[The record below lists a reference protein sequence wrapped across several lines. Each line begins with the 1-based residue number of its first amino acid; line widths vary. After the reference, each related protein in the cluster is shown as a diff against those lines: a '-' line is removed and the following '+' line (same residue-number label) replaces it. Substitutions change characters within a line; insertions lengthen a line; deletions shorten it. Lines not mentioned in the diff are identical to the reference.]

1 VRSAIGEESALQDR
15 RAERDVLDQLV
26 AGARSGTSGTIV
38 LSGAAGIGKTALLQH
53 LAKHATGCRI
63 VQVAGIESEMELAF
77 AGLHQLCSPLLHRL
91 DRLSAPQADALSTA
105 FGLRAGH
112 PPDRF
117 LVGLAV
123 LSLLSEAAED
133 QPLVCILDDAQ
144 WLDQASAQ
152 VLGFVARRLV
162 AEAIVLVFAVRE
174 RSEDGE
180 LSRLPALPLMPL
192 DDQDARA
199 LLASAMPG
207 TMDDA
212 VRERIIAEAQGNPL
226 ALLELRRGRTPDDF
240 AGGFGMPADVSVA
253 SRIEEA
259 FRRRVASLPDD
270 SRLLLLVAAAEPAGD
285 PGMVRAAAERLAL
298 PIDAAAE
305 VARDAGL
312 LDSRAD
318 LRFRHPLIRSVVY
331 REAGPGER
339 RRVHAALAAATD
351 PDRDADRRVWHEA
364 AATVGP
370 NELVAAELE
379 RSAVRA
385 QARGGRA
392 AAAAFL
398 DRAVA
403 LTTDPTRRT
412 RRALAAAE
420 AKLAAG
426 SLDVAR
432 RLLEIATVG
441 PLEGL
446 DEARASLV
454 RAEIAFAHDRGGDA
468 PLLLLRAARQF
479 EALDLRMAR
488 DTYLEA
494 WAAALFAGELASA
507 GGSLADVSRA
517 AAAGPRLHGPPRPR
531 DVLLDGLARVEIEG
545 RAAAAPSLQ
554 EAVTA
559 FVRSGAAEDEILRWG
574 WLASRA
580 ANMVWDYDGGIE
592 IATRAAELARATGAL
607 EALAVADNAHG
618 QAAAFGGDF
627 ATARL
632 LIAEVDAVKEATGTR
647 IAAHAAIALAGLRG
661 REREASA
668 LFDAVIA
675 GALPAGQGTAIQ
687 YATWA
692 RAVLMNGL
700 GRYDKALAAAVDAST
715 GTPQIHLTSWAL
727 IELIEA
733 ATRIGNGPLATDA
746 LARLT
751 AHTSGVETHWAL
763 GIVARS
769 RALLETGD
777 AAERLYREAIE
788 QLGRTGLRPD
798 LARAHL
804 VYGEALRRDGRRLDA
819 REHLRTAHELLS
831 TIGMDAFADRA
842 RRELIAT
849 GEHVRGRK
857 SEGGDTLTPQEDQIA
872 RLARDGMSNGEISA
886 HLFLS
891 PRTVEWHL
899 GKVFAKL
906 AVGSRKDLR
915 EALTGEIPRQA
926 HG

>member
-1 VRSAIGEESALQDR
+1 MRSTSGADSALQDR

-26 AGARSGTSGTIV
+26 AAARTGTSGAIV
-38 LSGAAGIGKTALLQH
+38 VSGEAGIGKTALLNH
-53 LAKHATGCRI
+53 LVEHATSCRI
-63 VQVAGIESEMELAF
+63 AHAAGIESEMELAF
-77 AGLHQLCSPLLHRL
+77 AGLHQLCAPLLHRL
-91 DRLSAPQADALSTA
+91 DRLPAPQADALKTA

-123 LSLLSEAAED
+123 LSLLSEAAEG
-133 QPLVCILDDAQ
+133 QPLVCIVDDAQ
-144 WLDQASAQ
+144 WLDQASTQ
-152 VLGFVARRLV
+152 VLGFVARRLA

-180 LSRLPALPLMPL
+180 LSRLPALPLAPL
-192 DDQDARA
+192 DDLDARA
-199 LLASAMPG
+199 LVASAMPG

-212 VRERIIAEAQGNPL
+212 VRERIVAEARGNPL
-226 ALLELRRGRTPDDF
+226 ALLELRRGRTADDF

-253 SRIEEA
+253 SRIDEA
-259 FRRRVASLPDD
+259 FRRRVAALPAE

-285 PGMVRAAAERLAL
+285 PDMVRAAAERLAV
-298 PIDAAAE
+298 PIEAAE
-305 VARDAGL
+305 EAARDAGL
-312 LDSRAD
+312 LDPRAG

-331 REAGPGER
+331 REAAPGER

-364 AATVGP
+364 AATIGP
-370 NELVAAELE
+370 NELVAAALE
-379 RSAVRA
+379 RSAARA
-385 QARGGRA
+385 QARGGRS

-403 LTTDPTRRT
+403 MTSDPARRSQ
-412 RRALAAAE
+412 RALAAAE

-426 SLDVAR
+426 SFDVAR

-446 DEARASLV
+446 DEARVSLV

-468 PLLLLRAARQF
+468 PLLLLRAAQQF
-479 EALDLRMAR
+479 EALDPRMAR

-494 WAAALFAGELASA
+494 WAAAMFAGALASA
-507 GGSLADVSRA
+507 GGSLEEVSRA
-517 AAAGPRLHGPPRPR
+517 AAIGPEPPGPPRPR
-531 DVLLDGLARVEIEG
+531 DVLLAGLIRVGTEG
-545 RAAAAPSLQ
+545 RAAAAPMLQ
-554 EAVTA
+554 QAVTA
-559 FVRSGAAEDEILRWG
+559 FTGPEVAADEVLRWG

-580 ANMVWDYDGGIE
+580 ANMVWDYDGGLE
-592 IATRAAELARATGAL
+592 IATGAAGLARASGAL
-607 EALAVADNAHG
+607 EALAVADNAYG

-632 LIAEVDAVKEATGTR
+632 LIAEVDAVKAATGTR

-661 REREASA
+661 QEREASA
-668 LFDAVIA
+668 LFDAAIA
-675 GALPAGQGTAIQ
+675 RASAAGQGTAVQ
-687 YATWA
+687 YANWA

-700 GRYDKALAAAVDAST
+700 GRYDKATAAAVEASN
-715 GTPQIHLTSWAL
+715 GAPQIHVASWAL
-727 IELIEA
+727 VELIEA
-733 ATRIGNGPLATDA
+733 ASRIGNTPLATDA

-751 AHTSGVETHWAL
+751 EHTSGCETDWGL

-788 QLGRTGLRPD
+788 HLGRTRLQPD
-798 LARAHL
+798 VARAHL
-804 VYGEALRRDGRRLDA
+804 VYGEALRRDARRIDA
-819 REHLRTAHELLS
+819 REHLRRAHELLS
-831 TIGMDAFADRA
+831 SIGMDAFADRA
-842 RRELIAT
+842 RRELLAT
-849 GEHVRGRK
+849 GEHVRGRTFE
-857 SEGGDTLTPQEDQIA
+857 SRDALTPQEDQIA
-872 RLARDGMSNGEISA
+872 RLARDGMSNAEISA

-906 AVGSRKDLR
+906 GVASRKDLR
-915 EALTGEIPRQA
+915 EALTSENPSLR
-926 HG
+926 